1 LSLIESLVLSAIRGA
16 IGLLPA
22 HWLVRAIVALAP
34 PDIPRIDEVNLD
46 RRVLVSM
53 LAIVILA
60 SR

>member
-1 LSLIESLVLSAIRGA
+1 VLSAIRGA

-22 HWLVRAIVALAP
+22 HWLIRAIVALAP